1 MKTLEDRLRLGMLG
15 LLVFVTVCPVDA
27 ISQGS
32 TTGIAPP
39 LSHSQ
44 SLQRTDRVPPL
55 GPPGAPGTGGALPLL
70 GSGGQPTGR
79 G

>member
-1 MKTLEDRLRLGMLG
+1 MLG
-15 LLVFVTVCPVDA
+15 LLVCVTVYPVDA

-39 LSHSQ
+39 LSHSVGM
-44 SLQRTDRVPPL
+44 QRTDRVPPL
-55 GPPGAPGTGGALPLL
+55 GPPAAPGTGVGLPPLQ